1 MIPDFTVLKLA
12 SIGIILLVT
21 LCSGFIPFYKR
32 LTSDTTLEFPL
43 GQALAAGIFL
53 GAALLHMLADSSA
66 SFIQLGYHYPF
77 AFLLAGAMFLA
88 LLLLEH
94 IGREIYQHEG
104 EHSWQFAALACL
116 MLSVHSLLEG
126 AALGLAS
133 SWTLS
138 IIILIAI
145 MAHKWAASF
154 ALAVQINRSKL
165 KISLS
170 ILLFLIFAVMTPIGI
185 FFGTLISTHLQNI
198 TLLAPIFNALAAGT
212 FLYLGTLHGLSRA
225 VMVQQCCNL
234 NYYSM
239 VIVGFIVMAVVA
251 IWS

>member
-1 MIPDFTVLKLA
+1 MIHDFMMLKLA
-12 SIGIILLVT
+12 SIGIT
-21 LCSGFIPFYKR
+21 LCITLFSGAIPFYKR
-32 LTSDTTLEFPL
+32 LTSDTTFEFPL
-43 GQALAAGIFL
+43 GQAFAAGIFL
-53 GAALLHMLADSSA
+53 GAALLHMLADSSS
-66 SFIQLGYHYPF
+66 SFNQLGYHYPF
-77 AFLLAGAMFLA
+77 AFLIAGAMFLA

-126 AALGLAS
+126 AALGLAN

-138 IIILIAI
+138 IIILVAI

-165 KISLS
+165 NINLS
-170 ILLFLIFAVMTPIGI
+170 ILFFLIFAVMTPLGI
-185 FFGTLISTHLQNI
+185 FFGTLISNHLQNI
-198 TLLAPIFNALAAGT
+198 NLLAPIFNALAAGT

-234 NYYSM
+234 HYYKL
-239 VIVGFIVMAVVA
+239 VIIGFTLMAVVA
-251 IWS
+251 IWT